1 MIEIF
6 LLLIIAALAVRLR
19 RKKMQG
25 SALDT
30 ELKELIADA
39 ENTKSAASEIRQYLL
54 DIVNDNRQELE
65 KFSDVR
71 LHQAREMVDRLGP
84 GAFYWMTD
92 IAASLAAGYAA
103 RINGVRTNVD
113 EEVLSPATP
122 EAVIK
127 SVVVI

>member
-1 MIEIF
+1 
-6 LLLIIAALAVRLR
+6 
-19 RKKMQG
+19 
-25 SALDT
+25 
-30 ELKELIADA
+30 
-39 ENTKSAASEIRQYLL
+39 
-54 DIVNDNRQELE
+54 
-65 KFSDVR
+65 
-71 LHQAREMVDRLGP
+71 MVDRLGP

>member
-54 DIVNDNRQELE
+54 DIVNDCTKHE
-65 KFSDVR
+65 KWSID
-71 LHQAREMVDRLGP
+71 
-84 GAFYWMTD
+84 
-92 IAASLAAGYAA
+92 
-103 RINGVRTNVD
+103 
-113 EEVLSPATP
+113 
-122 EAVIK
+122 
-127 SVVVI
+127 